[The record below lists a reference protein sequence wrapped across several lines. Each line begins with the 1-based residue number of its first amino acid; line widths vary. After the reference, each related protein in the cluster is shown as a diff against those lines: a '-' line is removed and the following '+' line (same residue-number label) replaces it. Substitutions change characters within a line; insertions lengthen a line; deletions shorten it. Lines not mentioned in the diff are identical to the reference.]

1 MDLIKFELNKVVGFE
16 VSGEEEILYRLL
28 GIVDKV
34 FLIWF
39 EVWYRVIIGMIFI
52 DFLFVCKKNLDLL
65 RKRKKLYDDGLL
77 VKRLKFEVE
86 GEV

>member
-39 EVWYRVIIGMIFI
+39 EVWYRCNNRY
-52 DFLFVCKKNLDLL
+52 DFYWFFVCLKKKF
-65 RKRKKLYDDGLL
+65 RFVKKEE
-77 VKRLKFEVE
+77 KIIWWWFIS
-86 GEV
+86 

>member
-1 MDLIKFELNKVVGFE
+1 
-16 VSGEEEILYRLL
+16 
-28 GIVDKV
+28 
-34 FLIWF
+34 
-39 EVWYRVIIGMIFI
+39 MIFI
-52 DFLFVCKKNLDLL
+52 DFLFVCKKKNLDLL

>member
-16 VSGEEEILYRLL
+16 VSGEEEILYRLS

-52 DFLFVCKKNLDLL
+52 DFLFVCKK
-65 RKRKKLYDDGLL
+65 KI
-77 VKRLKFEVE
+77 
-86 GEV
+86 

>member
-52 DFLFVCKKNLDLL
+52 DFLFVCKKKF
-65 RKRKKLYDDGLL
+65 RFVKKEE
-77 VKRLKFEVE
+77 KIIWWWFIS
-86 GEV
+86 